1 MAGPVV
7 ALPSESRQ
15 TAPASRPARIDPRLW
30 MGEKVEISAPAARPA
45 ATCSSVNADDPRI
58 LAVHD
63 LAARQLHLLGR
74 RSGPG
79 AG

>member
-1 MAGPVV
+1 
-7 ALPSESRQ
+7 
-15 TAPASRPARIDPRLW
+15 